1 MIDLSGVGVDYG
13 AILPEIVVVT
23 TMIVVLI
30 LELIVPPTRRRWLAA
45 VSVLGLL
52 GALVATIPLWG
63 QHREAFSGTVA
74 GDSYAAFFNVILLGT
89 AIATVLISPRVLR
102 AQALDYGEYYVLLLG
117 ATAGM
122 LLLAAATSLMT
133 IFLGI
138 ELLSIALYVMA
149 GFARRNLRSQE
160 AAMKYLLLGGFASGF
175 LLYGMALIYG
185 ATGSTTLR
193 GIAQSVAGVG
203 SLGPV
208 TASGASA
215 LLLIGVAFLAV
226 GLAFKASAA
235 PFHMWTPDVYQ
246 GSPTVVTTFMSVATK
261 AAAFAAVGRVFI
273 ATFPSI
279 HADWY
284 VPLAGI
290 AIFSLGIGNFVAIT
304 QTNLK
309 RLLAYSGIAQ
319 AGYILL
325 GILPG
330 TQEGLSATL
339 FYVAAYA
346 VMNFGAFAV
355 VTAVEAKE
363 GEGGA
368 ELGAWTG
375 LFYRRPLLAATM
387 TVFMLSLAG
396 IPPTVGFFAKLFVF
410 RPLVEAGLWAPLGVA
425 IVTTVISFYYYLRV
439 VVVMLTAPEEA
450 AQPVRVPVTRTMG
463 AVLLVAALA
472 TVVLGILPTVVFD
485 WARAAAGLRFF

>member
-1 MIDLSGVGVDYG
+1 MIDTSHLGIDYG
-13 AILPEIVVVT
+13 VILPEIVVT
-23 TMIVVLI
+23 ATAILVLV
-30 LELIVPPTRRRWLAA
+30 LDLLVPATRRGWLNA
-45 VSVLGLL
+45 VSALGLL
-52 GALVATIPLWG
+52 VALAATVPLWG
-63 QHREAFSGTVA
+63 ADRSAFAGTVI
-74 GDSYAAFFNVILLGT
+74 GDSFAAFFDVVLLLTGLL
-89 AIATVLISPRVLR
+89 TVLISPRFLR
-102 AQALDYGEYYVLLLG
+102 SQGLEYGEYYVLTL
-117 ATAGM
+117 AAVAGM
-122 LLLAAATSLMT
+122 MLLAAATSLMT

-138 ELLSIALYVMA
+138 ELLSIALYVLA

-160 AAMKYLLLGGFASGF
+160 AALKYLLLGGFASGF

-185 ATGSTTLR
+185 ATGATTLH
-193 GIAQSVAGVG
+193 GIAQFVG
-203 SLGPV
+203 
-208 TASGASA
+208 ASGSNA
-215 LLLIGVAFLAV
+215 LLLIGIGFLAV

-246 GSPTVVTTFMSVATK
+246 GAPTVVTTFMSVATK
-261 AAAFAAVGRVFI
+261 AAAFAAIGRVFV
-273 ATFPSI
+273 AAFPEIRS
-279 HADWY
+279 DWY
-284 VPLAGI
+284 FPLAFV
-290 AIFSLGIGNFVAIT
+290 AIVSLGIGNFVAIT
-304 QTNLK
+304 QSNLK

-330 TQEGLSATL
+330 TGEGLAASL

-355 VTAVEAKE
+355 VTAVETRA

-368 ELGAWTG
+368 ELPAWTG
-375 LFYRRPLLAATM
+375 LFYRQPLLATTM

-410 RPLVEAGLWAPLGVA
+410 RPLVEAQLWAPLAVA

-450 AQPVRVPVTRTMG
+450 GRPAREPLGRTMG
-463 AVLLVAALA
+463 AILVLCSLA
-472 TVVLGILPTVVFD
+472 TIVLGVFPTVVFD
-485 WARAAAGLRFF
+485 WARTAAAIHL